1 MADGFLIYMLKNK
14 HILLGVTGGIAAYK
28 CAQLVRLLIKE
39 GAIVKVVMTK
49 AAEDFVTPKTL
60 SVLSKNEVISDFFDA
75 GNNWNNHVALAEWAD
90 MMIVAPV
97 TANTLAKFAS
107 GLCDNMVTA
116 CYLSARAKVLL
127 APAMDLDMYQHP
139 STIQNLATLVK
150 NGNIVIPAES
160 GELASGLVGEG
171 RMAEPEHIVDFVKQ
185 ELQKHLPLFGK
196 KVLVNAGPTY
206 EAIDPVRFIGNRSS
220 GKMGVAIA
228 DEFAAAG
235 AEVTLVLGP
244 SHQKPLQKNVTVIAV
259 ESAGDM
265 LTACLPAFKNVDIA
279 VLSAAVADYKP
290 KNVSATKIKKKDSEL
305 SLDLVKTPDILETLG
320 QQKQKQLLVGFALE
334 TDHIIEYAKAKIQK
348 KNLDLVV
355 ANSAT
360 EKGAGF
366 GVDTNKITI
375 IDKHNKLYNFELKS
389 KQEVAKDIVA
399 FITNYIHNN
408 A

>member
-1 MADGFLIYMLKNK
+1 MLKNK

-28 CAQLVRLLIKE
+28 CAHLVRLLIKE
-39 GAIVKVVMTK
+39 GALVKVVMTK
-49 AAEDFVTPKTL
+49 AAEDFVTAKTL
-60 SVLSKNEVISDFFDA
+60 SVLSKNTVATDFFDNT
-75 GNNWNNHVALAEWAD
+75 NNWNNHVALAEWAD
-90 MMIVAPV
+90 VMVVAPI
-97 TANTLAKFAS
+97 TANTLAKFAT
-107 GLCDNMVTA
+107 GICDNIVTA
-116 CYLSARAKVLL
+116 CYLSARSKVFL

-139 STIQNLATLVK
+139 STKQNLSTLIK
-150 NGNIVIPAES
+150 NGAMIIPAES

-171 RMAEPEHIVDFVKQ
+171 RMAEPEHIIDFIKQ
-185 ELQKHLPLFGK
+185 ELQKQLPLSGK

-228 DEFAAAG
+228 DEFAALG

-244 SHQKPLQKNVTVIAV
+244 SHQKPLQKQVSVIAV
-259 ESAGDM
+259 ESANDM
-265 LTACLPAFKNVDIA
+265 LEACQAVFANVDIA
-279 VLSAAVADYKP
+279 VLSAAVADYRP
-290 KNVSATKIKKKDSEL
+290 KNVSATKIKKKEGEL

-320 QQKQKQLLVGFALE
+320 KQKKKQVLAGFALE
-334 TDHIIEYAKAKIQK
+334 TDNIIDYAKAKIAK
-348 KNLDLVV
+348 KNLDLIV

-389 KQEVAKDIVA
+389 KQEVAKDIVT
-399 FITNYIHNN
+399 FIINYLNKN
-408 A
+408 V